1 MNEFGFTVCP
11 ICKAQTNIGDRDHQN
26 WLLVNCGRCGKYEIT
41 QRAAIL
47 IESFER
53 EDQRV
58 CSKLQY
64 WIYAQNKQGI
74 TPKILTRQIRDL
86 VTSINLPT
94 PGERVDILKQYLSDH
109 INLSSDVLKISVMSL
124 QSMLGASEWS
134 DVSGVM
140 GHLENLGLIKSE
152 MNLLQRPNIDLS
164 VSLTVKGWEELKQSI
179 SKDES
184 KLLAVVFT
192 DIVGFTNLSSI
203 DAEKAQEML
212 KVKTQIVSRPC

>member
-1 MNEFGFTVCP
+1 
-11 ICKAQTNIGDRDHQN
+11 
-26 WLLVNCGRCGKYEIT
+26 
-41 QRAAIL
+41 
-47 IESFER
+47 
-53 EDQRV
+53 
-58 CSKLQY
+58 
-64 WIYAQNKQGI
+64 
-74 TPKILTRQIRDL
+74 
-86 VTSINLPT
+86 
-94 PGERVDILKQYLSDH
+94 
-109 INLSSDVLKISVMSL
+109 MSL